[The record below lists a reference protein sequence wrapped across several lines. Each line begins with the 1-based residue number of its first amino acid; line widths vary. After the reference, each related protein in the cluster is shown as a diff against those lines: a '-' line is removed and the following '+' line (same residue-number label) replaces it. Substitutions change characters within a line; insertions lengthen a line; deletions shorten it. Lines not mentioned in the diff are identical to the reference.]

1 MKTIKHAVLYKVIPR
16 HRGRIIKL
24 EYTPPEDTPID
35 TTLFLVGKG
44 INYDTGGADIKYGG
58 CMAGMHR
65 DKSYAFFS
73 FVKKKQK

>member
-1 MKTIKHAVLYKVIPR
+1 MVNSLRFVHSVKILIFHCLIKVIPR

-24 EYTPPEDTPID
+24 EYNPPEDTPVD

-58 CMAGMHR
+58 SMQGMHR
-65 DKSYAFFS
+65 DKS
-73 FVKKKQK
+73 